1 MNRLATIFALC
12 QVGAVPDPIAR
23 EVMRVLYFPQGGTSA
38 QPDPEHA
45 LQELMQRNAGNI
57 QGIMTARMYAELFA
71 GYEDLG
77 MFGSAIKFRARK
89 GIFERYVTGETRVA
103 ASFLQEILDSN
114 IPEHPEITLDRLLR
128 IPSLMQMKGLLPQEV
143 LDQLEAYYHEAPKFL
158 YEVAKHYR
166 LKRGEAQAVRVG
178 QVPSPVVWQASL
190 TQGTMAIILGFRLET
205 EQAQA
210 GRLSVDVFNRIKHQF
225 LVTANLESYA
235 DPEDGRSLEFAF
247 LPQEQAFIDGIVLGV
262 SYIAKV
268 MGDLALF
275 LLLLDDHGIA
285 L

>member
-12 QVGAVPDPIAR
+12 QAGAEPEPIAR
-23 EVMRVLYFPQGGTSA
+23 EAMRVLYFTRGETST
-38 QPDPEHA
+38 QPDPEPTF
-45 LQELMQRNAGNI
+45 QELMQRNAGNI

-77 MFGSAIKFRARK
+77 TFGSAIKFRARK

-114 IPEHPEITLDRLLR
+114 IPEHPEITLDSVLR
-128 IPSLMQMKGLLPQEV
+128 MPSLTQMKGFLPQEV
-143 LDQLEAYYHEAPKFL
+143 LDQLVAYYHEAPKYL

-178 QVPSPVVWQASL
+178 QVPSPVIWQASL

-235 DPEDGRSLEFAF
+235 DQGDGRSLEFAF
-247 LPQEQAFIDGIVLGV
+247 LPREQAFIDGIVLGV

-268 MGDLALF
+268 MGDLALI